1 MHNTPITETEIADFI
16 SGKTDT
22 IDVFTD
28 SVESGRV
35 TVPAVPA
42 DTSTQTDDIADTLA
56 PPTPTAPPS
65 RRRIR
70 IGKAKAKA
78 SPKLKTTGLSP
89 HATLL
94 FARTMRSTKPPVA
107 DKPAARDIE
116 LSDRAAA
123 RAAAAKAVSAYYN
136 GASLPFKAAADLRY
150 KAPLNFSGADQP
162 TKRNAAAIAAILA
175 YCDIASDGQFIRGS
189 GRVPGALIG
198 RTGDDAKRTLAAGPE
213 SGTISGMLNREIS
226 YISGPLSG
234 AGAETQLLRLNFD
247 ACESMLRTFNDKL
260 SDGTRI
266 FTASL
271 RQLSSLR
278 RKADKLPAPE

>member
-1 MHNTPITETEIADFI
+1 MPNDLPNDTPISETEITDFI
-16 SGKTDT
+16 SGKTDS
-22 IDVFTD
+22 INVFSD
-28 SVESGRV
+28 A
-35 TVPAVPA
+35 PAP
-42 DTSTQTDDIADTLA
+42 DIAPPSDIPA
-56 PPTPTAPPS
+56 PTPTAPPS

-78 SPKLKTTGLSP
+78 PAKL
-89 HATLL
+89 
-94 FARTMRSTKPPVA
+94 TKAAPPVA

-278 RKADKLPAPE
+278 RKADKLPASE